1 MCVREKERE
10 RENLENLSKRRR
22 MRDLHQKINTLLFSL
37 TRLKGLFLVAFCRV
51 VSEEHLTV
59 CFVLLVPG
67 TLNPGFQNLVL
78 ENREPVF
85 TKCKL
90 IRIEKAR

>member
-1 MCVREKERE
+1 MESESAREIWRARVCERE

-67 TLNPGFQNLVL
+67 TLNTELSSRKSRASFYQ
-78 ENREPVF
+78 
-85 TKCKL
+85 TQ
-90 IRIEKAR
+90 ID